1 MALEWLSALPHA
13 TLLRQSDIAYLLVN
27 AAHIGAIGLLFGAI
41 AALDLRLLGAARAV
55 PLAAAGPYLAR
66 LAAGGLLLALLS
78 GLWLFS
84 VQPGEY
90 LGNRA
95 FLAKLGLVALGVA
108 NAAWLHAGPYWRR
121 TLAGG
126 PVPGGAQLHAAL
138 SLGLWAGAI
147 VAGRWIGFL

>member
-66 LAAGGLLLALLS
+66 LAAGGLLLALVS
-78 GLWLFS
+78 GLWRLW
-84 VQPGEY
+84 VPAGQRPRQ
-90 LGNRA
+90 RA
-95 FLAKLGLVALGVA
+95 VPAHT
-108 NAAWLHAGPYWRR
+108 AA
-121 TLAGG
+121 
-126 PVPGGAQLHAAL
+126 
-138 SLGLWAGAI
+138 
-147 VAGRWIGFL
+147 